1 MPRESNPT
9 LRVVRILD
17 FLASRPDESFG
28 LSEMA
33 RILQMNKAT
42 CLTIL
47 GGLVETGYLLQD
59 PESKSYSLGPSSIAL
74 GHAAAAR
81 LPALDPAL
89 GVMHDLR
96 DELGLECV
104 AMVKAANHLV
114 LLGPQGPRGLLTPI
128 TGRPGFRAPF
138 VPPMGATLMAFAPP
152 SELEQ
157 WYARATPALTE
168 AEMAHLWRVLSSVRA
183 RGFLAT
189 RRTIAD
195 TLLEDAIRGH
205 EPDPYRRLYQLA
217 AEATRRVREAQ
228 EPYIVVDID
237 ERESYPISTIVAPVF
252 GARAVPEFSLVIE
265 GFRWDI
271 TGAEIRSIGAR
282 VVAASTKLCRSLG
295 GDPPPFRP
303 HSDARSER

>member
-1 MPRESNPT
+1 LPRESNPT

-17 FLASRPDESFG
+17 FLASRPQESFG
-28 LSEMA
+28 LSEVA

-47 GGLVETGYLLQD
+47 GGLVDTGYLLLD

-74 GHAAAAR
+74 GHAAAST
-81 LPALDPAL
+81 LPALDPAIEI
-89 GVMHDLR
+89 MHDLR

-104 AMVKAANHLV
+104 AMVRAANHLV

-157 WYARATPALTE
+157 WYGRADPALTE
-168 AEMAHLWRVLSSVRA
+168 AETTHLWRVLASVRA

-195 TLLEDAIRGH
+195 TLLEDAIRGP
-205 EPDPYRRLYQLA
+205 EPDPYRRLYQLSA
-217 AEATRRVREAQ
+217 GAIRQVRETQ

-237 ERESYPISTIVAPVF
+237 EHETYPISTVVAPVF
-252 GARAVPEFSLVIE
+252 GARSTPEFSLVVE
-265 GFRWDI
+265 GFRWDV
-271 TGAEIRSIGAR
+271 TGTEIRSIGAR
-282 VVAASTKLCRSLG
+282 MVAASTKLCRSLG

-303 HSDARSER
+303 HSDARADR